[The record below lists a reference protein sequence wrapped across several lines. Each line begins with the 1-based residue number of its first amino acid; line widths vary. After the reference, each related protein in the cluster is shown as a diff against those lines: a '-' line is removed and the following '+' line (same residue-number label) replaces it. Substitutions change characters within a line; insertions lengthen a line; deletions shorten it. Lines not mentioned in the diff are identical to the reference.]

1 MEDELLDLV
10 DDNDRVIGTILRS
23 ESNRL
28 AQDGRGYIRAVDMFI
43 QNDAGKLW
51 IPIRTLH
58 KRIAPGGLDFS
69 MGGHVESGET
79 YDETII
85 RETQEELNLT
95 LNPNKLTL
103 IKKFAPAETPYF
115 RQVYLYR
122 TNDTPM
128 FNPDDFMS
136 AEWLTPEE
144 LAAKLDAGAPA
155 KSSIRPTVAELF
167 QV

>member
-10 DDNDRVIGTILRS
+10 DASDKVIGTILRS
-23 ESNRL
+23 ESHRL
-28 AQDGRGYIRAVDMFI
+28 AEDGRGYIRAVDMFI

-51 IPIRTLH
+51 IPTRTLH

-79 YDETII
+79 YDQTLI

-95 LNPNKLTL
+95 LDPDKLTL
-103 IKKFAPAETPYF
+103 VKKFPPAETPYF
-115 RQVYLYR
+115 RCVYLYR
-122 TNDTPM
+122 TNDTPT
-128 FNPDDFMS
+128 FNPDDFVS

-144 LAAKLDAGAPA
+144 LAAKLNTGVPA